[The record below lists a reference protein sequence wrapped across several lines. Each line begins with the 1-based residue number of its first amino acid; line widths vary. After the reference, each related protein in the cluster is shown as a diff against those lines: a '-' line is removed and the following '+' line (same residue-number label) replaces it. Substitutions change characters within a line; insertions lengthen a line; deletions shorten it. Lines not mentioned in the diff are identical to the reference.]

1 MIGVSELYI
10 ELDDEFHPALYIQ
23 QTKNWLLDGWLY
35 STTEICL

>member
-10 ELDDEFHPALYIQ
+10 ELADEIHPAVYLQ
-23 QTKNWLLDGWLY
+23 RTKNWLLDGWLD